1 MTSDLE
7 HRLRQ
12 ALREDAAGARLVN
25 PDGPPAPEARR
36 LAGDEDRPRPLKWIA
51 VAAVVA
57 LLALVGALTL
67 LDADQN
73 VETVPPATQVPE
85 PVGPTDIR
93 KDPPG
98 LQPGQ
103 YFIDPDGDPS
113 TPLRVTFEV
122 AAENWE
128 QWIPVSKITDGPHIM
143 LSITTVTN
151 LTTDACL
158 DPTPKDPPVGP
169 SVDDLATALSQLPPF
184 EVTAPPSDVTFLGYE
199 GKHLELTVPYP
210 EADDSPVEPS
220 FSACQDGFHSWIS
233 PLLGSVPAES
243 AHAAYNGPEIGLT
256 EEFWI
261 LDAEGTRLVIVAN
274 TSPGAPPEWVAER
287 QDIID
292 SIQIQP

>member
-1 MTSDLE
+1 MSADLE
-7 HRLRQ
+7 RRLRQ

-36 LAGDEDRPRPLKWIA
+36 LAGDEDRPRRLKWIA
-51 VAAVVA
+51 VAVVA

-67 LDADQN
+67 RDADQN
-73 VETVPPATQVPE
+73 VDTVPPVTQVPE

-93 KDPPG
+93 EDPPG

-122 AAENWE
+122 AAENWA
-128 QWIPVSKITDGPHIM
+128 QWIPVSKITADDDGPHIM

-158 DPTPKDPPVGP
+158 NHTPRDPAVGP

-199 GKHLELTVPYP
+199 GKHLVLTVPDL
-210 EADDSPVEPS
+210 EANDSPVES
-220 FSACQDGFHSWIS
+220 GFSACQDGLHSWIS
-233 PLLGSVPAES
+233 PLLGG
-243 AHAAYNGPEIGLT
+243 AHSAYNGPEPGLT
-256 EEFWI
+256 EELWI
-261 LDAEGTRLVIVAN
+261 LDAKGTRLAIVAN

-287 QDIID
+287 QAIID

>member
-1 MTSDLE
+1 MTTDLE
-7 HRLRQ
+7 RRLRA
-12 ALREDAAGARLVN
+12 ALHEDAAGARLVN

-36 LAGDEDRPRPLKWIA
+36 LAGDEDRPHPSKWIA

-57 LLALVGALTL
+57 VLALVGALTL

-73 VETVPPATQVPE
+73 VDTVPPATQVPE
-85 PVGPTDIR
+85 PVAPTDIGEVQL
-93 KDPPG
+93 G

-122 AAENWE
+122 AAEKWA
-128 QWIPVSKITDGPHIM
+128 QWIPVSKITADDDGPHIM

-158 DPTPKDPPVGP
+158 NHTPRDPAVGP
-169 SVDDLATALSQLPPF
+169 SVEDLATALSQLPPF

-199 GKHLELTVPYP
+199 GKHLVLTVPDL
-210 EADDSPVEPS
+210 EADDSPVES
-220 FSACQDGFHSWIS
+220 GFSACPNAFHSWIS
-233 PLLGSVPAES
+233 PLLGG
-243 AHAAYNGPEIGLT
+243 AHSAYNGPEPGLT

-274 TSPGAPPEWVAER
+274 TSPSAPPEWVAER
-287 QDIID
+287 QAIID

>member
-1 MTSDLE
+1 MSTDLE

-67 LDADQN
+67 LDADQT
-73 VETVPPATQVPE
+73 VDTVPPVTQVPE
-85 PVGPTDIR
+85 PGGPTDIG
-93 KDPPG
+93 KVTQG

-122 AAENWE
+122 AAKEWE
-128 QWIPVSKITDGPHIM
+128 QWIPVSKLADGPHIM

-151 LTTDACL
+151 VTTDACH
-158 DPTPKDPPVGP
+158 DPTPKDPAVGP
-169 SVDDLATALSQLPPF
+169 SVDDLATALSQLSPF

-199 GKHLELTVPYP
+199 GKHLVLTVPDLGSGLLP
-210 EADDSPVEPS
+210 GEVL
-220 FSACQDGFHSWIS
+220 FSACQEGFHSWIS
-233 PLLGSVPAES
+233 PLLGG
-243 AHAAYNGPEIGLT
+243 AHSAYNGPEVGLT
-256 EEFWI
+256 DEFWI
-261 LDAEGTRLVIVAN
+261 LDAAGTRLVIVAN

-287 QDIID
+287 QAIID